1 MTTERNMH
9 DLHDQVITKIL
20 GEAAA
25 EHGDRPF
32 LVFKEPQVQFT
43 YAEVD
48 QNSSAAAAGFA
59 EKGLKAGDRALV
71 LLGNRPEFVFSW
83 LGIPKLGA
91 TVVPVN
97 PDWKGETL
105 EYILLDADPRI
116 VVVGADIYERVA
128 PVIEKMN
135 EVEAVVVC
143 GELPADAPACG
154 VEVVPWEEIAG
165 ADPADLPEARVRHD
179 NVLAI
184 LYSSGTTGRP
194 KGIMMPHAQIYAFAR
209 QWIRACNFGGDGAEE
224 VLYSPTPLYYMLA
237 SIIGFVPTM
246 IVGGRM
252 HIAPRFSAATY
263 WQDIRECEAT
273 TAHSVFSVI
282 PIILKQPP
290 SPADRDHNCRTVYIS
305 KTNKEFEE
313 RFGVRCVEIYGST
326 EMNIV
331 SYNPWDAPRDLSCG
345 KAAPNFELKIVDDD
359 DRELPT
365 GEVGEIVT
373 RPREPFLISYGY
385 YNKGEATAE
394 AWRNLWFHCGDRG
407 YLDEDGYLFYVDRKK
422 DVIRRRGENISSYE
436 LERQVNGHPAVL
448 ESAAI
453 PVPSELEEDDV
464 MVYVAVKAGES
475 VTGPEL
481 AAFLEDKLPKF
492 MMPRFFD
499 FVDEMPRTT
508 STKIEKYKLRE
519 LGIRASAWDREKAA
533 RAHAAG

>member
-1 MTTERNMH
+1 MTTERNLH

-20 GEAAA
+20 SEAAA
-25 EHGDRPF
+25 EHGERPF
-32 LVFKEPQVQFT
+32 LVFKDSQYT

-48 QNSSAAAAGFA
+48 AGSSAVSAGLTA
-59 EKGLKAGDRALV
+59 KGLKAGDRAVV
-71 LLGNRPEFVFSW
+71 LLGNRPEFVLSW
-83 LGIPKLGA
+83 FGIPKAGA

-105 EYILLDADPRI
+105 EYILLDADPR
-116 VVVGADIYERVA
+116 VVVVEAEIYERVA
-128 PVIEKMN
+128 PVMAKM
-135 EVEAVVVC
+135 EQLEAVVVV
-143 GELPADAPACG
+143 GELPADAAAPAPG
-154 VEVVPWEEIAG
+154 VEVVPWEEIGA
-165 ADPADLPEARVRHD
+165 ADPADAPAARVRHD
-179 NVLAI
+179 SVLAI

-194 KGIMMPHAQIYAFAR
+194 KGIMMPHAQVYAFAR
-209 QWIRACNFGGDGAEE
+209 NWMRSTNFGAEGDE

-237 SIIGFVPTM
+237 SIIGFVPTL
-246 IVGGRM
+246 IIGARM
-252 HIAPRFSAATY
+252 HIAPRFSAANY
-263 WQDIRECEAT
+263 WADIRESEAT
-273 TAHSVFSVI
+273 IAHSIFSVI

-290 SPADRDHNCRTVYIS
+290 SPLDREHKCRTIYIS

-313 RFGVRCVEIYGST
+313 RFGVRLVEIYGST

-359 DRELPT
+359 DRELPI
-365 GEVGEIVT
+365 GETGEIVT

-436 LERQVNGHPAVL
+436 LERQINTHPAVL

-453 PVPSELEEDDV
+453 PVPSEMEEDDV
-464 MVYVAVKAGES
+464 MVYIAIKEGES
-475 VTGPEL
+475 VDGPALVE
-481 AAFLEDKLPKF
+481 FLEDKLPKF
-492 MMPRFFD
+492 MMPRYFD
-499 FVDEMPRTT
+499 FVEEMPRTT

-519 LGIRASAWDREKAA
+519 LGIRESAWDREKAA
-533 RAHAAG
+533 RANAVG